1 MKKRRIHVVPCVV
14 VFDGQGE
21 VLLLKRS
28 RKKRYGGKWEI
39 PGGSLKF
46 GETPREAASRELEE
60 ETGFKIRPVD
70 LIPVDTF
77 SFVYG
82 YGSVQFIIPLY
93 AAFHSGEPVLRPE
106 EHDDWGWFTVEDI
119 RQMETRGET
128 LRGVYLMTSVA
139 RRVVQQGGGWR

>member
-1 MKKRRIHVVPCVV
+1 MKKRRIHVVPCVA
-14 VFDGQGE
+14 VFNDRGE
-21 VLLLKRS
+21 TLLLKRS
-28 RKKRYGGKWEI
+28 LKKRYGGKWEI

-46 GETPREAASRELEE
+46 GETPRETASRELQE

-70 LIPVDTF
+70 LVPVDTF

-93 AAFHSGEPVLRPE
+93 AIVHNGDPVLRPE
-106 EHDDWGWFTVEDI
+106 EHEDWGWFSLESV

-128 LRGVYLMTSVA
+128 LRGVYLMISVA
-139 RRVVQQGGGWR
+139 SRIIINNAR

>member
-1 MKKRRIHVVPCVV
+1 LKKRRIHVVPCVA
-14 VFDGQGE
+14 VFNDRGE
-21 VLLLKRS
+21 TLLLKRS
-28 RKKRYGGKWEI
+28 HKKRYGGKWEI
-39 PGGSLKF
+39 PGGSLRF
-46 GETPREAASRELEE
+46 GETPRETASRELQE

-93 AAFHSGEPVLRPE
+93 AIIHNGDPVLRPE
-106 EHDDWGWFTVEDI
+106 EHEDWGWFSLESV

-128 LRGVYLMTSVA
+128 LRGVYLMISVA
-139 RRVVQQGGGWR
+139 SRVVHNAR